1 MPTEYQKAYYQK
13 HKATMN
19 QLAKEKQ
26 KEAYADE
33 TKRELIKAR
42 NRERYRLQRE
52 AFLKLKEMES
62 TQAPQATLS
71 LACNS
76 LNCDLALEKDVCL
89 E

>member
-19 QLAKEKQ
+19 QLAKEYQ

-52 AFLKLKEMES
+52 AFLKLKELES
-62 TQAPQATLS
+62 TQAPPS
-71 LACNS
+71 LACKS
-76 LNCDLALEKDVCL
+76 LNCALALEKEVCL